1 MDITIFDLMSDKT
14 ELLLNSETVAPFA
27 HVARRPSHFDD
38 TFDICLTVHGICV
51 SSHSIAFNFP
61 SGLFEFFPIPSDNY
75 LKIEVM

>member
-27 HVARRPSHFDD
+27 HVVRRPSTFDD
-38 TFDICLTVHGICV
+38 TFDLCLTVHGISV
-51 SSHSIAFNFP
+51 NSESIAFQFP
-61 SGLFEFFPIPSDNY
+61 SNSFEFFSIPLTDY